1 MESLIQLLRSGP
13 LSTKIATM
21 CLLGNLAENS
31 LEDTMIILN
40 SHVVLKL
47 ILEFTQ
53 SNDCLIKREAF
64 YVFVHILLNLRQH
77 HCIEQAREL
86 AAMDCDKTGKNLLQ
100 ICVIFFKYKSVQN
113 NIHKVVIELLSCLFG
128 IDRNFCTQFDELGG
142 LDAMLDI

>member
-47 ILEFTQ
+47 ILEFT
-53 SNDCLIKREAF
+53 
-64 YVFVHILLNLRQH
+64 
-77 HCIEQAREL
+77 
-86 AAMDCDKTGKNLLQ
+86 
-100 ICVIFFKYKSVQN
+100 
-113 NIHKVVIELLSCLFG
+113 
-128 IDRNFCTQFDELGG
+128 
-142 LDAMLDI
+142 